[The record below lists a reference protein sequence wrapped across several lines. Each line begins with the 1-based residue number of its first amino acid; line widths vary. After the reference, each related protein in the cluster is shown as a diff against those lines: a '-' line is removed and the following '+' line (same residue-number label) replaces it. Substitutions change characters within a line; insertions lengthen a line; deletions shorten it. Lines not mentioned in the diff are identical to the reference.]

1 MKISCIKHQ
10 FIARS
15 ISVAKPE
22 VPEGTLVE
30 AHREKLVAVFLPI
43 QRENKGQESKS
54 SFFIE
59 YDTYISPQHF
69 LTCEIPKSW
78 KKFSSAAASTHPPVA

>member
-43 QRENKGQESKS
+43 QRENKGQESRFPFS
-54 SFFIE
+54 LNMIYTSHH
-59 YDTYISPQHF
+59 YTF
-69 LTCEIPKSW
+69 LPAKYPKVG
-78 KKFSSAAASTHPPVA
+78 KNLVALRPRPTLL